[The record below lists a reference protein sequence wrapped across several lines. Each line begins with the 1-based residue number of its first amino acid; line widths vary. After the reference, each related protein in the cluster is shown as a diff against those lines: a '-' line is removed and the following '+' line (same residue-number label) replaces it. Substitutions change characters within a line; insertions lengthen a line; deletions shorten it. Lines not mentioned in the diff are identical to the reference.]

1 MTSII
6 KFERKI
12 RSSGRS
18 AVIVIPPDIM
28 RSLNWDI
35 GDEVMISVTSEKA
48 VLIEKA

>member
-18 AVIVIPPDIM
+18 AVIVVPPDIM
-28 RSLNWDI
+28 RSLDWDI
-35 GDEVMISVTSEKA
+35 GDVVKLSVTPEKA